1 MVFKD
6 VLLLE
11 CFFWRLL
18 LYDIIFGLSELI
30 MGLLEFKFKLKLLL
44 LVFCVVWYLFIW
56 EMLEFIDFE
65 YDCIWRLNV
74 EFVFFFFK

>member
-1 MVFKD
+1 MD

-65 YDCIWRLNV
+65 YDWFWRLIV

>member
-6 VLLLE
+6 VFLLE

-44 LVFCVVWYLFIW
+44 LVFCVLWYLFIW

-65 YDCIWRLNV
+65 YDWFCRLNV

>member
-1 MVFKD
+1 MD

-65 YDCIWRLNV
+65 YDLFWRLNV

>member
-56 EMLEFIDFE
+56 ERLEFIDFE
-65 YDCIWRLNV
+65 YDLFWRLNV

>member
-6 VLLLE
+6 VFLLE

-44 LVFCVVWYLFIW
+44 LVFCVLWYLFIW

-65 YDCIWRLNV
+65 YDLFWRLNV
-74 EFVFFFFK
+74 ELVFFFFK

>member
-1 MVFKD
+1 MD

-65 YDCIWRLNV
+65 YDWIWRLNV
-74 EFVFFFFK
+74 ELVFFFFK

>member
-65 YDCIWRLNV
+65 YDWFWRLIV

>member
-65 YDCIWRLNV
+65 YDLFWRLNV
-74 EFVFFFFK
+74 ELVFFFFK

>member
-1 MVFKD
+1 MD

-44 LVFCVVWYLFIW
+44 LVFCVLWYLFIW

-65 YDCIWRLNV
+65 YDLFWRLNV
-74 EFVFFFFK
+74 ELVFFFFK

>member
-6 VLLLE
+6 VFLLK

-44 LVFCVVWYLFIW
+44 LVFCVLWYLFIW

-65 YDCIWRLNV
+65 YDLFWRLNV
-74 EFVFFFFK
+74 ELVFFFFK

>member
-56 EMLEFIDFE
+56 EMLDFIDFE
-65 YDCIWRLNV
+65 YDWFWRLNV
-74 EFVFFFFK
+74 ELVFFFFK

>member
-1 MVFKD
+1 MD

-56 EMLEFIDFE
+56 EMLDFIDFE
-65 YDCIWRLNV
+65 YDWFWRLNV
-74 EFVFFFFK
+74 ELVFFFFK

>member
-1 MVFKD
+1 MD

-56 EMLEFIDFE
+56 EMLELIDFE
-65 YDCIWRLNV
+65 YDW
-74 EFVFFFFK
+74 F

>member
-44 LVFCVVWYLFIW
+44 LVFCVLWYLFIW

-65 YDCIWRLNV
+65 YDWFWRLNV
-74 EFVFFFFK
+74 ELVLFVFK

>member
-1 MVFKD
+1 MD

-18 LYDIIFGLSELI
+18 LYDIIFGLKELI

-44 LVFCVVWYLFIW
+44 LVFCVLWYLFIW

-65 YDCIWRLNV
+65 YDLFWRLNV
-74 EFVFFFFK
+74 ELVFFFFK

>member
-1 MVFKD
+1 MD

-65 YDCIWRLNV
+65 YDLFWRLNV
-74 EFVFFFFK
+74 ELVFFFFK

>member
-1 MVFKD
+1 MD

-56 EMLEFIDFE
+56 EMLECIDFE
-65 YDCIWRLNV
+65 YDWFCRLNV

>member
-56 EMLEFIDFE
+56 EMLDFIDFE
-65 YDCIWRLNV
+65 YDWFWRLNV

>member
-6 VLLLE
+6 IFLLE

-44 LVFCVVWYLFIW
+44 LVFCVLWYLFIW

-65 YDCIWRLNV
+65 YDLFWRLNV
-74 EFVFFFFK
+74 ELVFFFFK

>member
-18 LYDIIFGLSELI
+18 LYDLIFGLSELI

-65 YDCIWRLNV
+65 YDLFWRLNV
-74 EFVFFFFK
+74 ELVFFFFK

>member
-1 MVFKD
+1 MD

-56 EMLEFIDFE
+56 EMLDFIDFE
-65 YDCIWRLNV
+65 YDLFWRLNV
-74 EFVFFFFK
+74 ELVFFFFK